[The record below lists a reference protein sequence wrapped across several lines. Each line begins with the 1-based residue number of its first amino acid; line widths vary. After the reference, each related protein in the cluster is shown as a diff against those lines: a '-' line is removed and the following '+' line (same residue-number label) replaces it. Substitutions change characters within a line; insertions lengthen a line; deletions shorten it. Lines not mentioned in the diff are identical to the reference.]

1 MGATY
6 IYYMTNNRAGQ
17 VPLSG
22 RSNIMK
28 KNTNSASGPDGHITP
43 YIPKATKQEIHAA
56 LKLVELLHLQGEI
69 PQHVYRNISNE
80 YYGKGVDITE
90 NACYTVNTSRLA
102 AV

>member
-1 MGATY
+1 MKNNSNAKLFGAAEHR
-6 IYYMTNNRAGQ
+6 IDH
-17 VPLSG
+17 VSG
-22 RSNIMK
+22 
-28 KNTNSASGPDGHITP
+28 
-43 YIPKATKQEIHAA
+43 ATKQEIHAA
-56 LKLVELLHLQGEI
+56 LKLVELLQLQGEI